1 MELLNLKSFNK
12 YIVEEDAV
20 KAGVSPSN
28 KYFDEYFLDA
38 FDYNGHSIKLKT
50 VGSGIHAPIKVYIDD
65 NPWEL
70 FKGENK
76 ARKATA
82 NFIDSGEYGK
92 TVQRAVQQQNLAA
105 KVQQQPA
112 QKTNEGIKDWF
123 SKSSADGKKG
133 WVQVGGKYDGKP
145 CARQPGQTTTPKCTS
160 SSKRSSMSK
169 KEKESAF
176 RRKNQQDPNQ
186 PQKTGAA
193 KPTMVKTDVKKESVM
208 NEFAMFASLN
218 TEILEAIREASMKN
232 TTSLIKLEN
241 GDVVKV
247 SPDEARVLMMVHD
260 ELNTRNRHTFEK
272 LLQSKRTYN
281 KLLYFVKNELG
292 I

>member
-1 MELLNLKSFNK
+1 MKSFNNYLTEK
-12 YIVEEDAV
+12 DDAAQAV
-20 KAGVSPSN
+20 QSPSN
-28 KYFDEYFLDA
+28 KFFDEYFLDA
-38 FDYNGHSIKLKT
+38 FEYNGQSVKLKT
-50 VGSGIHAPIKVYIDD
+50 IGSGLHAPIKVYINDA
-65 NPWEL
+65 PWEM

-76 ARKATA
+76 ARRAIA
-82 NFIDSGEYGK
+82 QYIDSGEYEK
-92 TVQRAVQQQNLAA
+92 TLARMIQAQQA
-105 KVQQQPA
+105 QQA
-112 QKTNEGIKDWF
+112 QQKAEKKEKTNEGIRDWF
-123 SKSSADGKKG
+123 QKSSADGKKG

-145 CARQPGQTTTPKCTS
+145 CARQPGQKTTPKCVS
-160 SSKRSSMSK
+160 SSKRRSMSK

-218 TEILEAIREASMKN
+218 TEILEAIREASTKN

-272 LLQSKRTYN
+272 LLQSRRTYN

>member
-1 MELLNLKSFNK
+1 
-12 YIVEEDAV
+12 
-20 KAGVSPSN
+20 
-28 KYFDEYFLDA
+28 
-38 FDYNGHSIKLKT
+38 
-50 VGSGIHAPIKVYIDD
+50 
-65 NPWEL
+65 
-70 FKGENK
+70 
-76 ARKATA
+76 
-82 NFIDSGEYGK
+82 
-92 TVQRAVQQQNLAA
+92 
-105 KVQQQPA
+105 
-112 QKTNEGIKDWF
+112 NEGIKDWF

>member
-1 MELLNLKSFNK
+1 MKRFNN
-12 YIVEEDAV
+12 YLSEQDAV
-20 KAGVSPSN
+20 KAGASPSN
-28 KYFDEYFLDA
+28 KFFDEYFLDA
-38 FDYNGHSIKLKT
+38 FDYNGHSIKLKK
-50 VGSGIHAPIKVYIDD
+50 VGSGMHAPIKVYIDD

-70 FKGENK
+70 FQGENK
-76 ARKATA
+76 ARQATA
-82 NFIDSGEYGK
+82 NFIDSGEYDK
-92 TVQRAVQQQNLAA
+92 TVQRAVQQQQLMA
-105 KVQQQPA
+105 KTQQSA
-112 QKTNEGIKDWF
+112 RETNEGIRDWF
-123 SKSSADGKKG
+123 QKSSAGGKKG

-145 CARQPGQTTTPKCTS
+145 CARQPGQKTTPKCVS
-160 SSKRSSMSK
+160 SSKRRSMSK

-218 TEILEAIREASMKN
+218 TEILEAIREASTKN

-272 LLQSKRTYN
+272 LLQSRRTYN